1 MTLINHQQ
9 IIDGLFQLGSEREQ
23 RRLWLAEGPKGQNEM
38 FSFVEAWHELFTDS
52 VLLDKLCSQGTEF
65 GMEVDA
71 MLMEL
76 YHLTDAIDVYKPEE
90 EIVAD
95 PRMIMVRKI
104 ASTVR
109 EHIMSM
115 GRKNSSR
122 ILDRVVEWRDEER
135 QRMLWLADAEE
146 PPRSSPHC
154 ADWHLFHGK
163 DYWGYLDLGANKR
176 ELSTRFWDLSLLVND
191 LRTFNRP
198 PESVL
203 ADPLMEPIRERAAR
217 IASRLGIARRTPT

>member
-1 MTLINHQQ
+1 MALINHEQ

-23 RRLWLAEGPKGQNEM
+23 RRLWLAEGPREQNEM
-38 FSFVEAWHELFTDS
+38 SSFVEAWHELFTDS
-52 VLLDKLCSQGTEF
+52 ALLDELCSQGTEF
-65 GMEVDA
+65 GMEVDR
-71 MLMEL
+71 MLVDL
-76 YHLTDAIDVYKPEE
+76 HDLTNAIDRYKPED
-90 EIVAD
+90 EIVD
-95 PRMIMVRKI
+95 DLRMVTVREL

-115 GRKNSSR
+115 GRTNSQR
-122 ILDRVVEWRDEER
+122 IFDRVLEWRDEYR
-135 QRMLWLADAEE
+135 QRMLWLPSDEE

-176 ELSTRFWDLSLLVND
+176 ELSTRFWDLSLLVGD

-203 ADPLMEPIRERAAR
+203 ADPLMEPIREMAAR
-217 IASRLGIARRTPT
+217 IANRLGVD